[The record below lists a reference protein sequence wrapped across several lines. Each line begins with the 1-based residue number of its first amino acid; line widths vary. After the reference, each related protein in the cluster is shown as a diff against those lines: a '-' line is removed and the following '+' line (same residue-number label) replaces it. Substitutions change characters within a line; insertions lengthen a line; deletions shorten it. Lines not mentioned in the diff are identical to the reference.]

1 MTEQRTTS
9 GRTRAPLN
17 WTADQPTGKPPDHS
31 RRPHPQEDASSQR
44 GNARAEPATSQGR
57 ASGQATAVPGPGSG
71 TGSPARLLHTPEQ
84 AAELLQIPASWLRKK
99 AAAGLIPCTR
109 VGRHLRF
116 STADVETVIRDGARP
131 ARRPGARP

>member
-1 MTEQRTTS
+1 MKKQHPTP

-17 WTADQPTGKPPDHS
+17 WTVGRPTGKPPD
-31 RRPHPQEDASSQR
+31 RAPRPHPQRNASLSPGTSR
-44 GNARAEPATSQGR
+44 SEPATSQGR
-57 ASGQATAVPGPGSG
+57 ASDLAAVPESASG
-71 TGSPARLLHTPEQ
+71 TGSPARLLYTPEQ

-116 STADVETVIRDGARP
+116 SAADVETVIRDGARP